1 MKSLQGLI
9 YSSFPDALELPKRW
23 KKGRLVFV
31 NSTSDLFHDDVPLDY
46 IQKVLEVMRECQQH
60 TLQVL
65 TKRAARLAQLAGEL
79 TWAPNVW
86 TCRCRR
92 RQRAWRSRASLRTVG
107 DVSDAR
113 IAQAIERYLRS
124 GGHEHD
130 HPEWPGN
137 LWDRAKKG
145 HDDLLDAL
153 VKGVR
158 RRADGRTHAPVPADL
173 DLISWT
179 RRKLKPMVDGLFRQA
194 EREAVLAL
202 LERSVVFLTG
212 DNVETVLRDQSW
224 LHSAWDLANLY
235 LSSVDAELLG
245 PEAPSLLGLSE
256 ETTCYVSADY
266 FADQGRFNDFVI
278 HEAAH
283 VFHNW
288 KRRNTGLRETR
299 TREWLLEI
307 EFKKRETFAYSCEA
321 YGWIIEHARARGE
334 RIAMGQEY
342 AAGVH
347 RFTDEVLDAE
357 ELASIVSEACESR
370 NGWKA
375 ILRRCAPPKMTR
387 RDALALLAQGAR

>member
-1 MKSLQGLI
+1 
-9 YSSFPDALELPKRW
+9 
-23 KKGRLVFV
+23 
-31 NSTSDLFHDDVPLDY
+31 
-46 IQKVLEVMRECQQH
+46 
-60 TLQVL
+60 
-65 TKRAARLAQLAGEL
+65 
-79 TWAPNVW
+79 
-86 TCRCRR
+86 
-92 RQRAWRSRASLRTVG
+92 VG

-124 GGHEHD
+124 GEHEHD

-153 VKGVR
+153 VTEAQ

-179 RRKLKPMVDGLFRQA
+179 RRELKPMVDGLFPQV

-202 LERSVVFLTG
+202 LEQSVVFLTAA
-212 DNVETVLRDQSW
+212 NIEAVLRDQSW

-245 PEAPSLLGLSE
+245 PEAPSLLGLSQ
-256 ETTCYVSADY
+256 ETTCYVSAEY
-266 FADQGRFNDFVI
+266 FAERGRFNDYVI

-288 KRRNTGLRETR
+288 KRRNAGLRETR

-307 EFKKRETFAYSCEA
+307 EFRKRETFAYSCEA
-321 YGWIIEHARARGE
+321 YGWIVEHARTRGE
-334 RIAMGQEY
+334 KIAMGQEY
-342 AAGVH
+342 AAGVS
-347 RFTDEVLDAE
+347 RFGDEHLDAN
-357 ELASIVSEACESR
+357 ELASIVGEACGSR
-370 NGWKA
+370 NGWKV
-375 ILRRCAPPKMTR
+375 ILRRCRATKMTR
-387 RDALALLAQGAR
+387 REVLARLAQGAGSRVAVATTTRLPRMRRSGNALRTRAAKLIFIPSNHSTTPRPDVRRRGSAGSVSAGPDGQVDSKERCDRTNLGRGGSRNPRPSRAGRSPLSWRRAWPSG